1 MAELSDKE
9 KLFNSLILE
18 WNKKINLVSRKRT
31 DVHELI
37 EDSKTFFDY
46 LDFTKKPRV
55 LDLGTGGGF
64 PGIVLKIHHPEIRL
78 TLLDSIRKKINAVTD
93 IVQRLELQDV
103 EIICFRA
110 EDLSR
115 LPNYR
120 NSYDYVVARAVA
132 TLYLLTK
139 WSKDLL
145 KPGGK
150 LLTIKGGENLK
161 NEIRMV
167 NKQKF
172 VKVLNIFEKNDNQI
186 LSVEFNNSK

>member
-9 KLFNSLILE
+9 KLFNSLVLE

-31 DVHELI
+31 DVYELI

-64 PGIVLKIHHPEIRL
+64 PGIILKIHHPEIRL

-103 EIICFRA
+103 EIICSRA

-161 NEIRMV
+161 NEIRTV

>member
-31 DVHELI
+31 DVYELI

-103 EIICFRA
+103 EIICSRA